1 MSDNSTEE
9 TPRVPT
15 DFIRDIVAA
24 DLASGKTSEVITRF
38 PPEPNGYLHLGHA
51 KSICLNFGI
60 ARENRGRC
68 NLRFDDTNPTKEEL
82 HYVESITR
90 DIDWMIAGWADD
102 RLGRKSRAATP
113 VAQTIAGKDDFYATP
128 SVEAD
133 AGPFFAS
140 SYFENLYGYA
150 CQLIKT
156 GKAYVCD
163 LSAEEAE
170 AYRGTP
176 TEPGRNSPFRERSVE
191 ENLDLFARMRAG
203 EFPNGARTLRA
214 KIDMAS
220 PNIWL
225 RDPLLYRIRHVE
237 HHQAGAAWS
246 IYPLYDFA
254 HCLSDYLEGITH
266 SLCTLEFEVHR
277 PLYEWI
283 LQSLDLP
290 RTLPQQIEF
299 AKLNLAYTL
308 FSKRRLLRL
317 VEEKV
322 VEGWDDPRLPTLAGL
337 RRRGIPAS
345 ALREFAY
352 NIGITKFESLTE
364 AAVFEGIVRD
374 DLNASSPRRMG
385 VIDPIKLVLTNLE
398 PGESY
403 ESQAPNHPKDES
415 QGSRPIRLTREVYI
429 DREDFAEVP
438 PPKFRRLK
446 PGGSVRLK
454 YGCIVT
460 YEGVV
465 KDDAGDIVEVHAT
478 ADLTTRTGQPNAG
491 QKVKGT
497 IHWVSAENAVDAEV
511 RLYDRLFTVAEPG
524 AEEDFMTVLN
534 PDSLK
539 IAHAKIEAS
548 LASAAPGECYQF
560 ERMGYFTP
568 DSEDHSAAAPVF
580 NRTITLRDTWAK
592 R

>member
-1 MSDNSTEE
+1 MSDTESEE
-9 TPRVPT
+9 TPSLPA
-15 DFIRDIVAA
+15 DFIRDIISA
-24 DLASGKTSEVITRF
+24 DVASGKTSQIVTRF

-60 ARENRGRC
+60 ARENDGRC
-68 NLRFDDTNPTKEEL
+68 NLRFDDTNPKKEEL

-102 RLGRKSRAATP
+102 QLGQKTPAAAPIAKS
-113 VAQTIAGKDDFYATP
+113 VDGEDDFYAEPTNA
-128 SVEAD
+128 ENR
-133 AGPFFAS
+133 GPFFAS

-150 CQLIKT
+150 RQLIKN

-163 LSAEEAE
+163 LSAADAE
-170 AYRGTP
+170 TYRGTP

-203 EFPNGARTLRA
+203 EFPDGARTLRA
-214 KIDMAS
+214 KIDMAA

-225 RDPLLYRIRHVE
+225 RDPLLYRIRHIE
-237 HHQAGAAWS
+237 HHQAGAEWS

-283 LQSLDLP
+283 LDSLELP
-290 RTLPQQIEF
+290 RTLPRQIEF

-308 FSKRRLLRL
+308 FSKRCLLRL
-317 VEEKV
+317 VEEKMV
-322 VEGWDDPRLPTLAGL
+322 NGWDDPRLPTLAGL

-345 ALREFAY
+345 ALRDFAY

-374 DLNASSPRRMG
+374 DLNATAPRRMG
-385 VIDPIKLVLTNLE
+385 VIDPIKLVLTNLAE
-398 PGESY
+398 DESY

-415 QGSRPIRLTREVYI
+415 LGSRPIQLTREVFI

-454 YGCIVT
+454 YGCIIT

-465 KDDAGDIVEVHAT
+465 KDNDDEIIEVHAT

-491 QKVKGT
+491 KKVKGT
-497 IHWVSAENAVDAEV
+497 IHWVSAANAVDAEV

-524 AEEDFMTVLN
+524 AADDYVTVLN
-534 PDSLK
+534 PDSLSV
-539 IAHAKIEAS
+539 AQAKIESS
-548 LASAAPGECYQF
+548 LVSAQPGECYQF

-568 DSEDHSAAAPVF
+568 DSEDHSAESPVL